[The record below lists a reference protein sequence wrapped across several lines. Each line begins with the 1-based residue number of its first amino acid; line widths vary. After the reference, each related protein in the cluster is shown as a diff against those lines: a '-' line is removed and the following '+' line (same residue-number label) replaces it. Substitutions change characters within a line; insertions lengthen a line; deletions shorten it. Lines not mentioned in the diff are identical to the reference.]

1 MSGSTDQNQIRT
13 KTAQRPKETA
23 QPQPVLKLLF
33 SAPSGV
39 ILEQRSFHGDE
50 LPVGRAVDPAIGLS
64 LSADELASRVHFR
77 LLRDGDQVILLDGGS
92 KNGTFVNGQP
102 SHERRLEDRDILRA
116 GGSLFLFRIESEHCP
131 DAPDTAEP
139 AHTLLLGDSP
149 EIAAVRHQ
157 IAMAAGQSESILILG
172 ETGTGKERVAQALHE
187 LSGRSGPLIACNT
200 PQLNKELAAGE
211 LFGHERGAF
220 TGAHQRRDGLFQEAE
235 HGTLF
240 LDELGELATD
250 VQAQLLRALQSKIV
264 RPVGG
269 QERRVDVRLI
279 AATNRDLE
287 QAIAAGLFRV
297 DLRARL
303 AAIELRI
310 PPLRDRRED
319 ILPLFTHYLGGDRKL
334 TANLAEALLIYRWP
348 ENVRELVNLTVH
360 VRTFSPNHD
369 TIDFRDVAQRL
380 HFPKPP
386 APASSN
392 NPGVPEVPVPV
403 PAPATNLPTR
413 HRVQYDQ
420 ALVQRLLK
428 EHHGVLTHVAVAL
441 GVSRRQLARKL
452 RDWQLDPKRFQG
464 KQ

>member
-1 MSGSTDQNQIRT
+1 MSGSSDQNQIRT
-13 KTAQRPKETA
+13 KTAQRPKEA
-23 QPQPVLKLLF
+23 EQPQPVLKLLF
-33 SAPSGV
+33 SAPSGIV
-39 ILEQRSFHGDE
+39 LEQRSFHGDE
-50 LPVGRAVDPAIGLS
+50 LPVGRAVDPATGLS
-64 LSADELASRVHFR
+64 LSTDDLASRVHFR
-77 LLRDGDQVILLDGGS
+77 LLRDGDRVILQDGGS

-102 SHERRLEDRDILRA
+102 SREHMLEDRDVLRA

-131 DAPDTAEP
+131 DAPNTAEQ

-157 IAMAAGQSESILILG
+157 IVMAAGQPESILILG
-172 ETGTGKERVAQALHE
+172 ETGTGKERAAQALHE
-187 LSGRSGPLIACNT
+187 LSGRTGCLVACNT

-220 TGAHQRRDGLFQEAE
+220 TGAHQRRTGLFLEAE

-250 VQAQLLRALQSKIV
+250 VQAQLLRVLQTKIV

-269 QERRVDVRLI
+269 QERRVDVRVI

-303 AAIELRI
+303 AAIELRL
-310 PPLRDRRED
+310 PPLRDRKED
-319 ILPLFTHYLGGDRKL
+319 ILPLFTHYLGGERKL

-348 ENVRELVNLTVH
+348 ENVRELVNMTVH
-360 VRTFSPNHD
+360 VRTFSPNRD

-380 HFPKPP
+380 HFPEPP
-386 APASSN
+386 APVRSDAPSI
-392 NPGVPEVPVPV
+392 PAV
-403 PAPATNLPTR
+403 PAPEPVTSQPTR
-413 HRVQYDQ
+413 HRVPYDQ
-420 ALVQRLLK
+420 GLVQRLLK
-428 EHHGVLTHVAVAL
+428 EHHGILTHVAMAL

-452 RDWQLDPKRFQG
+452 RDWQLDPKLFQD

>member
-39 ILEQRSFHGDE
+39 LLEQRSFHGDE

-77 LLRDGDQVILLDGGS
+77 LLRDGDRVILLDGGS

-102 SHERRLEDRDILRA
+102 SHDRRLEDRDVLRA

-131 DAPDTAEP
+131 DAPDSAEP
-139 AHTLLLGDSP
+139 AHTLLLGVSP

-157 IAMAAGQSESILILG
+157 IVMAAGQPESILILG
-172 ETGTGKERVAQALHE
+172 ETGTGKERAAQALHE
-187 LSGRSGPLIACNT
+187 LSRRTGPLVACNT
-200 PQLNKELAAGE
+200 PQLHRELAAGE

-220 TGAHQRRDGLFQEAE
+220 TGAHQRRAGLFVEAE

-250 VQAQLLRALQSKIV
+250 VQAQILRVLQTKIV

-269 QERRVDVRLI
+269 QERPVDVRVI

-287 QAIAAGLFRV
+287 QAIAAGLFRA

-303 AAIELRI
+303 AAIELRL
-310 PPLRDRRED
+310 PPLRDRKED
-319 ILPLFTHYLGGDRKL
+319 ILPLFTHYLGGERKL

-360 VRTFSPNHD
+360 VRTFSPHRD
-369 TIDFRDVAQRL
+369 TIDFADVAQRL
-380 HFPKPP
+380 HFPTPP
-386 APASSN
+386 ALASGDALCIPA
-392 NPGVPEVPVPV
+392 VPEPKPV
-403 PAPATNLPTR
+403 TTHPTR
-413 HRVQYDQ
+413 HRVPYDQ
-420 ALVQRLLK
+420 VLVHRLLK
-428 EHHGVLTHVAVAL
+428 EHHGILTHVANAL

-452 RDWQLDPKRFQG
+452 RDWQLNPKLFQD